1 MRLGERLDASRG
13 RAASR
18 PQPAGVAGPAPSL
31 LLEPRAE
38 VIADRPVASSPT
50 KPSSPRP
57 PAPVMTPVDALGR
70 LKDRVA
76 KALFERMGARMSDP
90 SLAEEQLRALV
101 LRELDE

>member
-1 MRLGERLDASRG
+1 MNLMNRLEAARG
-13 RAASR
+13 RTAPPPPVVAAAADPSPLPAEPAAPLPAPRPVKPVSR
-18 PQPAGVAGPAPSL
+18 PAA
-31 LLEPRAE
+31 
-38 VIADRPVASSPT
+38 PVAV
-50 KPSSPRP
+50 
-57 PAPVMTPVDALGR
+57 AAPVDALGR